1 MKRYMPATGS
11 ASLLISERT
20 VIRQMMN
27 LKFLTTYL
35 IKQLIQEFQLYRTL
49 LLSINRMDDTFWLVT
64 TCKVIQDSLDSFVGI
79 LDSHGT
85 WILDSNRWR
94 DFPDSLSFRFRTP
107 KSWIPDYTSEN
118 MSDS

>member
-1 MKRYMPATGS
+1 
-11 ASLLISERT
+11 
-20 VIRQMMN
+20 MN

-79 LDSHGT
+79 LDST
-85 WILDSNRWR
+85 L
-94 DFPDSLSFRFRTP
+94 
-107 KSWIPDYTSEN
+107 
-118 MSDS
+118 